1 MGVAS
6 ASDERQLAEAVFSV
20 VADYLGSTH
29 TVLAYVDVA
38 GLVAGFA
45 GASGEETTLIG
56 PVAIEGAPF
65 FRRMIEGGT
74 EVVEAVV
81 PEPGDLAGPI
91 GSYVFTRSP
100 SHVAWAPITQNDRV
114 VAGLVV
120 MRNDGARFQATH
132 LKLLEAAMPV
142 VGIALRTM
150 RLHHANELALA
161 QSVRIQE
168 LAALAGH
175 ELMSVVANIADQAR
189 TMLECAGTACWA
201 FDTDGR
207 VTATRGS
214 GDTPAEEVL
223 GWAGLSSD
231 DRVPPAGIISGTAH
245 DFAWNLIPL
254 WYGDRLVGA
263 IGAVHASTLVAEP
276 SAAALDFAR
285 HAAVAIDI
293 GKRV

>member
-1 MGVAS
+1 
-6 ASDERQLAEAVFSV
+6 
-20 VADYLGSTH
+20 
-29 TVLAYVDVA
+29 
-38 GLVAGFA
+38 
-45 GASGEETTLIG
+45 
-56 PVAIEGAPF
+56 
-65 FRRMIEGGT
+65 
-74 EVVEAVV
+74 
-81 PEPGDLAGPI
+81 
-91 GSYVFTRSP
+91 
-100 SHVAWAPITQNDRV
+100 
-114 VAGLVV
+114 
-120 MRNDGARFQATH
+120 NDGARFQATH

-214 GDTPAEEVL
+214 GDTPDEEVL

-231 DRVPPAGIISGTAH
+231 DRYRPAGIRELTTKDFPGTV
-245 DFAWNLIPL
+245 IPL
-254 WYGDRLVGA
+254 RDC
-263 IGAVHASTLVAEP
+263 
-276 SAAALDFAR
+276 
-285 HAAVAIDI
+285 
-293 GKRV
+293 